1 MLCRSLRR
9 SSTLSAPV
17 SGASKS
23 MAAVSSPSK
32 VSVKVPLV
40 APLTVTVMRFDVFV
54 PLKSENRLMIYELY
68 EDQAALDAHAG
79 TDRIKEHRNNTKEL
93 VENRSLHIC
102 DLRDSGDM

>member
-1 MLCRSLRR
+1 MSKIAIIGEFTTNAGDFDEFYGLMVKHA
-9 SSTLSAPV
+9 T
-17 SGASKS
+17 ASREE
-23 MAAVSSPSK
+23 PGN
-32 VSVKVPLV
+32 L
-40 APLTVTVMRFDVFV
+40 RFDVVV

>member
-1 MLCRSLRR
+1 MSKI
-9 SSTLSAPV
+9 SIVGDFTTKA
-17 SGASKS
+17 GAFDEFYAL
-23 MAAVSSPSK
+23 M
-32 VSVKVPLV
+32 VKHATASRQEPGNL
-40 APLTVTVMRFDVFV
+40 RFDVFV